1 VREMFHPSLSTRRRP
16 SDRHS
21 ALAMIPLATAA
32 RKPAFPIVAI
42 GASTGGMVA
51 IEELLKTLD
60 PATGM
65 GFVII
70 MHLEAD
76 RKSYFPEIIAK
87 LTSMKVFEAT
97 EGTAIKPNCIY
108 VMAAGVLLSVAGGI
122 LHTTVRTE
130 APVHNKPVDH
140 FFHALAADSKA
151 MAVGVILSGGDGD
164 GSEGCKSIEAAG
176 GHMFIQDPNTAVN
189 GSMPINADHTGCDD
203 FMGSPKELA
212 LKLSRFFRRQELAP
226 RSGEL
231 DYRGFTDKK
240 YRSVA

>member
-1 VREMFHPSLSTRRRP
+1 M
-16 SDRHS
+16 
-21 ALAMIPLATAA
+21 PLAS
-32 RKPAFPIVAI
+32 KHLDPLFPIVAI

-60 PATGM
+60 PETGM
-65 GFVII
+65 GFIII

-87 LTSMKVFEAT
+87 MTSMKVFEAS
-97 EGTAIKPNCIY
+97 EGTKIRPNCIY
-108 VMAAGVLLSVAGGI
+108 VMAAGVNLSVTGGI
-122 LHTTVRTE
+122 LHTTIRTE
-130 APVHNKPVDH
+130 SPAHNKPVDH

-151 MAVGVILSGGDGD
+151 KAVGVILSGGDGD

-189 GSMPINADHTGCDD
+189 KSMPINADRTGCDD

-212 LKLSRFFRRQELAP
+212 LKLSRFSHSLGSAQSTESSDIVVFP
-226 RSGEL
+226 I
-231 DYRGFTDKK
+231 
-240 YRSVA
+240 VN